1 MLVLWLKAFHLIA
14 AVAWFA
20 GLFYMFRLLV
30 YQVEN
35 QDRPEVLAV
44 LSRMAER
51 LYRIITTPAMLATL
65 VFGIAMLVANPAY
78 LWLAWVQAKLLLLG
92 GLVVYDLYLGRVRRR
107 FASGDFYLNSR
118 QCRIRNEIPTLFLV
132 GIILLAVLRPS
143 F

>member
-1 MLVLWLKAFHLIA
+1 
-14 AVAWFA
+14 
-20 GLFYMFRLLV
+20 
-30 YQVEN
+30 
-35 QDRPEVLAV
+35 
-44 LSRMAER
+44 MAER